1 MLRHAT
7 GLVRRSRGE
16 AGQEDAFS
24 LTWDLQ
30 PASQPGPPMIP
41 PPLPKQE
48 DTSSFVTTF
57 FGPPRPNQR
66 VSCLHGFVEPHR
78 GYTRLGG
85 IMTAI
90 VRLGQVPRYLS
101 LSINNGQL
109 LLDEGL
115 CDLKPAKSVLRRGP
129 PFLGS
134 T

>member
-7 GLVRRSRGE
+7 GLVRSRGE

-24 LTWDLQ
+24 LTWTQ
-30 PASQPGPPMIP
+30 STASQPALP
-41 PPLPKQE
+41 PPCTSRRM

-57 FGPPRPNQR
+57 LGPPRSNQR

-101 LSINNGQL
+101 LSVNNAQL
-109 LLDEGL
+109 Y
-115 CDLKPAKSVLRRGP
+115 P
-129 PFLGS
+129 
-134 T
+134 